1 MAKQHSP
8 SKPDLPSVSSL
19 PSVVELP
26 SASPSDGEVVTAVD
40 TPVPVKQ
47 MLDGRL
53 CTCMVEVPMLQ
64 FDGVGFVKRRIEAKL
79 STDQAMAL
87 KGLKLGLEAADARLK
102 DGSRVRHAS
111 DAIRWMLE
119 NLA

>member
-1 MAKQHSP
+1 MAKQQSP

-26 SASPSDGEVVTAVD
+26 SVSSGEAVTAVD

-47 MLDGRL
+47 MLDGKL
-53 CTCMVEVPMLQ
+53 CTCMVEVPMLHL
-64 FDGVGFVKRRIEAKL
+64 DGVGFVKRRIEAKL